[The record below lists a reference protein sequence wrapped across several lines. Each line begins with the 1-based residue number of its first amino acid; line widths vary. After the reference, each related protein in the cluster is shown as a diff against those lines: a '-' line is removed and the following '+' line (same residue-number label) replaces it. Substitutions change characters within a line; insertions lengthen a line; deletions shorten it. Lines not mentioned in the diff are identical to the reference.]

1 MKKILIFLLFIIF
14 LNIVFIT
21 PIIVEAADKDAK
33 SLFNSSLNETADGT
47 GYLKTKMS
55 SAGALGTVS
64 LIISVTLSLI
74 GVVFL
79 ILMIYSGFIW
89 MNSRGNDQEIQKAL
103 TIIRN
108 SIIGLLIVVAAYA
121 ITNFIGNNLVNEIVK
136 DAETQEETE

>member
-21 PIIVEAADKDAK
+21 PIMVEAADKKDAK
-33 SLFNSSLNETADGT
+33 SLFNSSLDETADGT
-47 GYLKTKMS
+47 GHIKTKMS
-55 SAGALGTVS
+55 NAGALGTVS
-64 LIISVTLSLI
+64 LVISVALSLL

-79 ILMIYSGFIW
+79 ILMIYGGFIW

-108 SIIGLLIVVAAYA
+108 SIIGLLIVIAAYA
-121 ITNFIGNNLVNEIVK
+121 ITAFIGKNFVN
-136 DAETQEETE
+136 

>member
-33 SLFNSSLNETADGT
+33 SLFNSSLDETADGT
-47 GYLKTKMS
+47 GHLKTKMS
-55 SAGALGTVS
+55 DAGAFGTVS
-64 LIISVTLSLI
+64 LVISVALSLL
-74 GVVFL
+74 GVIFL
-79 ILMIYSGFIW
+79 ILMIYGGFIW

-108 SIIGLLIVVAAYA
+108 SIIGLLIVIAAYA
-121 ITNFIGNNLVNEIVK
+121 ITNFIGNSLIN
-136 DAETQEETE
+136 